1 MKRLLSSDELSHYP
15 AGAAY
20 DPNAPYNERE
30 PEKKKVKLD
39 VYLTIHKVVE
49 VETDKYYKFNGEI
62 NDGEYLPPSIE
73 FDEQEIGTYFFE
85 QITLPNDLAYLVE
98 RGKANKRD
106 LEDASGWITY
116 EAVFN
121 IIKTK

>member
-1 MKRLLSSDELSHYP
+1 MAQSDYYP
-15 AGAAY
+15 AGAEH

-49 VETDKYYKFNGEI
+49 VETDKYYAFAGEI

-73 FDEQEIGTYFFE
+73 FDEQEIKNDFFE

-98 RGKANKRD
+98 QGKANKWD

-116 EAVFN
+116 DTEIN
-121 IIKTK
+121 IIKNDA

>member
-1 MKRLLSSDELSHYP
+1 MAQSNYYP
-15 AGAAY
+15 MGAEH

-49 VETDKYYKFNGEI
+49 VETDKYYKFAGEI
-62 NDGEYLPPSIE
+62 NDGEYLAPSIE
-73 FDEQEIGTYFFE
+73 FDAQEIENDFLE
-85 QITLPNDLAYLVE
+85 QTVLPHELADYVKRNKVNGWDL
-98 RGKANKRD
+98 D
-106 LEDASGWITY
+106 DASGWDLDDVEIK
-116 EAVFN
+116 

>member
-1 MKRLLSSDELSHYP
+1 MKKETKP
-15 AGAAY
+15 I
-20 DPNAPYNERE
+20 
-30 PEKKKVKLD
+30 KVKLD

-49 VETDKYYKFNGEI
+49 VETDKYYKFDGEI
-62 NDGEYLPPSIE
+62 NDGEYLPPKIE
-73 FDEQEIGTYFFE
+73 FDEEEIGTYFFE
-85 QITLPNDLAYLVE
+85 QNTLPNDLAYLVE

-116 EAVFN
+116 EALFK

>member
-1 MKRLLSSDELSHYP
+1 MAQSDYYP
-15 AGAAY
+15 MGAEH

-30 PEKKKVKLD
+30 PEFKKVKLD

-49 VETDKYYKFNGEI
+49 IETDKYYVCPGEI
-62 NDGEYLPPSIE
+62 NDGEYLPPKIE

-85 QITLPNDLAYLVE
+85 QITLPHDLAYLVE

-106 LEDASGWITY
+106 LEDASGWTTY
-116 EAVFN
+116 EAVFK

>member
-1 MKRLLSSDELSHYP
+1 MAQSDYYP
-15 AGAAY
+15 MGAEH
-20 DPNAPYNERE
+20 DPNAPYNEKE
-30 PEKKKVKLD
+30 PKPIKVKLD

-49 VETDKYYKFNGEI
+49 VETDKYYKFAGEI

-85 QITLPNDLAYLVE
+85 QITLPHDLAYLVE

-106 LEDASGWITY
+106 LEDASGWTTY
-116 EAVFN
+116 EAVFK

>member
-49 VETDKYYKFNGEI
+49 IETDKYCKFAGEI

-73 FDEQEIGTYFFE
+73 FDEQEIGNDFLE
-85 QITLPNDLAYLVE
+85 QTTLPHELAHLVE
-98 RGKANKRD
+98 QGKVNKWV
-106 LEDASGWITY
+106 LEDASGWELDDVEI
-116 EAVFN
+116 N
-121 IIKTK
+121 IIKK

>member
-1 MKRLLSSDELSHYP
+1 MAQSDYYP
-15 AGAAY
+15 AGAEH

-49 VETDKYYKFNGEI
+49 VETDKYYAFPGEI
-62 NDGEYLPPSIE
+62 NDGEYLAPSIE
-73 FDEQEIGTYFFE
+73 FDEQEIKNDFLSYT
-85 QITLPNDLAYLVE
+85 TLPHEFARLVDEGEVGKWDLADAL
-98 RGKANKRD
+98 GWD
-106 LEDASGWITY
+106 LDDAEI
-116 EAVFN
+116 N

>member
-1 MKRLLSSDELSHYP
+1 MKHLLSAEGLSHYP

-30 PEKKKVKLD
+30 PELKKVKLD

-49 VETDKYYKFNGEI
+49 IETDKYYAFPGEI

-73 FDEQEIGTYFFE
+73 FDEQEIGNDFIE
-85 QITLPNDLAYLVE
+85 QTTLPHELARLVK
-98 RGKANKRD
+98 RGIVSKCNLA
-106 LEDASGWITY
+106 DASGWELDDAEI
-116 EAVFN
+116 N
-121 IIKTK
+121 IIAK

>member
-1 MKRLLSSDELSHYP
+1 MKHLLSADELSHYP

-62 NDGEYLPPSIE
+62 NDGEYLAPSIE
-73 FDEQEIGTYFFE
+73 FDEQEIKNDFLEHT
-85 QITLPNDLAYLVE
+85 TLPHDLAHLVKQDE
-98 RGKANKRD
+98 ATMWD
-106 LEDASGWITY
+106 LEDASYWVMDDVEINVIT
-116 EAVFN
+116 
-121 IIKTK
+121 K

>member
-1 MKRLLSSDELSHYP
+1 MAQSDYYP
-15 AGAAY
+15 AGAEH

-49 VETDKYYKFNGEI
+49 VETDKYYKFEGEI

-73 FDEQEIGTYFFE
+73 FDEQEIGNEFLE
-85 QITLPNDLAYLVE
+85 QTTLPHELARLVEQGNVTKWDLA
-98 RGKANKRD
+98 
-106 LEDASGWITY
+106 DASGWELDDVEINVI
-116 EAVFN
+116 A
-121 IIKTK
+121 K